1 MIATGSAVGEVG
13 RRCVHATYANV
24 IYSRQ
29 ELTAVADS
37 TSLVVTMLEADNVR
51 VIFCAN
57 LMGRDQLK
65 NGRTT

>member
-1 MIATGSAVGEVG
+1 MIATGSAVGEVV

-37 TSLVVTMLEADNVR
+37 TSLFVTMLEADNVR
-51 VIFCAN
+51 VIKE
-57 LMGRDQLK
+57 GSI
-65 NGRTT
+65 